1 MARGLLLLFAIVAV
15 AAAQRCQNIWIGSAP
30 FCAPG
35 GCPSNAYRWWGIVS
49 KKGDGGQCWTG
60 YKRLCQCLAPGSL
73 DACVP
78 TSPPKE
84 SEQLNGMFT
93 TCNNGCSAYVC
104 GVKFVKFWKR
114 EELPPVVKSVE
125 GGVHRRRGL
134 CKSTCPLLPCDE
146 HPEQPHCPPQPP
158 PGPDQALHRRRLL
171 PCEDNPDGGV
181 YCPSQPT
188 PAPDPPSPPPPPPPN
203 DISSTPLTPDQVH
216 NALWQIPY
224 DSLAAVLTSLGEDTS
239 GRSQADLVSAA
250 YNRFEAAMGNLDLG
264 QVDAAAS
271 FPNFERGMDAWTY
284 TANHYDTVPT

>member
-1 MARGLLLLFAIVAV
+1 M
-15 AAAQRCQNIWIGSAP
+15 
-30 FCAPG
+30 
-35 GCPSNAYRWWGIVS
+35 
-49 KKGDGGQCWTG
+49 
-60 YKRLCQCLAPGSL
+60 
-73 DACVP
+73 
-78 TSPPKE
+78 
-84 SEQLNGMFT
+84 
-93 TCNNGCSAYVC
+93 
-104 GVKFVKFWKR
+104 
-114 EELPPVVKSVE
+114 VKSVE

-134 CKSTCPLLPCDE
+134 CKSTCPCTSNNRRRHTPHTDHSFRPVLPCDE

-158 PGPDQALHRRRLL
+158 PGPDQALHRRRRKSCTYLPCPCTPTLIIISAVL